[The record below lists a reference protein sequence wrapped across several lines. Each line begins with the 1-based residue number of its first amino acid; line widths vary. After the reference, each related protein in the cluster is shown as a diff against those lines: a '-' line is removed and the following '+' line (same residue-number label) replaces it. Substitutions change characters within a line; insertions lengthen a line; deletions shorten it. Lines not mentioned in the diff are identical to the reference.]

1 MTFDE
6 KIILTSI
13 GLGIALL
20 FFLLSYLNE
29 RKSLEEV
36 CGFLHQQVL
45 VLPEGATSNE
55 ARTAWIGRTSAAR
68 ARMRS
73 ERFDGAVAGRTVQE
87 REDLGHR

>member
-36 CGFLHQQVL
+36 CSFLHQQVL

-55 ARTAWIGRTSAAR
+55 APYGLDR
-68 ARMRS
+68 AYRRCQS
-73 ERFDGAVAGRTVQE
+73 SNAIRAV
-87 REDLGHR
+87 